1 MKKSFT
7 LFSLLLMTL
16 LSFNANAELWLIGAI
31 SPDGWDPS
39 KGVQFTQVD
48 ENNYTLD
55 LEVTKTGQQY
65 YSLTSALA
73 ETNDNSGWDFI
84 KSYRF
89 GGTNLKVELDTET
102 ELEAGTADSPYTI
115 FDKAGTY
122 TFEFNTETR
131 IIKVSLKQASD
142 DQPTAFNGT
151 IYITKTSVGNIWA
164 WDAAGNYFDSWPGK
178 EISTLET
185 ATVNGT
191 EYYTFTY
198 DHNST
203 NPGLI
208 FNEGQDGPQTMDL
221 VPVDKRVYDYNG
233 GTTVTFTDLG
243 DVIDMGNDV
252 FILGEVNGN
261 QWATNVGVQMATEDN
276 ITYTTDVTI
285 DGSNFGYNY
294 FSFTHK
300 LMDGDQDWEALAPYR
315 FGAASSAD
323 FEITNDVLNQ
333 ELDLGPDGTSVAFKA
348 PAGIYTITINME
360 TRKITFTGTIYEP
373 IEPSGVYVMGDVN
386 EVGGWFANAGYALST
401 EDNVVYTGT
410 IDTKGENE
418 GYSYFGFTRGLA
430 EGPDEWSRIAQL
442 RFGPEA
448 DGDTEVTAELLN
460 TAIPMVQGYATSFKI
475 GAGSYNVTVDLDA
488 MTLVINEIKTPSP
501 RGDVNGDGS
510 VNVTDVTTL
519 VNMILGVVE
528 KDEFRADVDANGQI
542 NVSDVTTLV
551 NIILGVI

>member
-1 MKKSFT
+1 MKKTITSLCCLLVS
-7 LFSLLLMTL
+7 LFALQ
-16 LSFNANAELWLIGAI
+16 ANAELWLIGDI
-31 SPDGWDPS
+31 SPDGWVTN

-55 LEVTKTGQQY
+55 LEVTKTGNKY
-65 YSLTSALA
+65 YSLTTFLSTGASDWTAILP
-73 ETNDNSGWDFI
+73 
-84 KSYRF
+84 YRF
-89 GGTNLKVELDTET
+89 GGNIKVELDTET
-102 ELEAGTADSPYTI
+102 ELQAGSDPSPYTN
-115 FDKAGTY
+115 FAKAGIY

-131 IIKVSLKQASD
+131 IIKVTLKQASD
-142 DQPTAFNGT
+142 DQPTPFNGT
-151 IYITKTSVGNIWA
+151 IYITKTSIGNIWA
-164 WDAAGNYFDSWPGK
+164 WDDAGDYFTPWPGK

-208 FNEGQDGPQTMDL
+208 FNEGSSGPQTMDL

-233 GTTVTFTDLG
+233 GATVTFTDLG
-243 DVIDMGNDV
+243 DVIDMGNDIFV
-252 FILGEVNGN
+252 LGEVNGN

-276 ITYTTDVTI
+276 ITYITDVVV
-285 DGSNFGYNY
+285 DGNNNGYSY

-315 FGAASSAD
+315 FGAASSSD

-333 ELDLGPDGTSVAFKA
+333 EFDLGPDGTSVAFKA
-348 PAGIYTITINME
+348 PAGIYTLTLNMQ
-360 TRKITFTGTIYEP
+360 TRKIIISGTIYEP

-386 EVGGWFANAGYALST
+386 EVGGWFANAGYALTT
-401 EDNVVYTGT
+401 EDNVVYEGDIVTLGQ
-410 IDTKGENE
+410 NE

-430 EGPDEWSRIAQL
+430 EGPDEWNRIAQL
-442 RFGPEA
+442 RMGPEA
-448 DGDTEVTAELLN
+448 ESDTELTDELLDE
-460 TAIPMVQGYATSFKI
+460 AIELKAGYSTSFKAA
-475 GAGSYNVTVDLDA
+475 AGTYHVVVDLNA
-488 MTLVINEIKTPSP
+488 MTVVFTKAEESLK
-501 RGDVNGDGS
+501 GDINGDGK

-519 VNMILGVVE
+519 VNMILGVVP
-528 KDEFRADVDANGQI
+528 KDEVRADINGDGKI
-542 NVSDVTTLV
+542 NVTDVTALI